1 MNSQTQGDACFTNLL
16 QRGSNLDNKFM
27 IESPSLMDQ
36 NLNPHAQVST
46 QESPPQVEMEPTAKK
61 SQRGSNFTIEEDLL
75 LISAWLNVSLDVVQG
90 NEQKHKTYWRR
101 IWEYFHKNKNFIS
114 ERSPNSLM
122 NRWST
127 IQLGTNK
134 FCGYLAKV
142 ESMHQSGLNE
152 QDKIGKAKLMYQ
164 ELHKTSF
171 QFDHCWNMLRCN
183 PKWLEHY
190 ERDKMKRTRSAITS
204 SPSTP
209 ELINLG
215 EDEVSYEAFVNLERP
230 LDRKVEKERLRKRKS
245 EDNTSSN
252 RTLNEIKEE
261 KKINDEEIE
270 ILEKACFQEHEKE
283 QEQDRRKQEQEQKRI
298 RIKKEQEQE
307 QEQERLRIMQ
317 EKLRMEQLKEEE
329 RIIMMDTSSLSQMQ
343 QEYYHQ
349 RQIEILESRRS
360 K

>member
-152 QDKIGKAKLMYQ
+152 QDKVYVILKMVSM
-164 ELHKTSF
+164 HPCTNSF
-171 QFDHCWNMLRCN
+171 
-183 PKWLEHY
+183 
-190 ERDKMKRTRSAITS
+190 TI
-204 SPSTP
+204 
-209 ELINLG
+209 LIILYFFKNSRLVRRNSCIRNYIKPHFNLTIVG
-215 EDEVSYEAFVNLERP
+215 
-230 LDRKVEKERLRKRKS
+230 
-245 EDNTSSN
+245 
-252 RTLNEIKEE
+252 I
-261 KKINDEEIE
+261 
-270 ILEKACFQEHEKE
+270 C
-283 QEQDRRKQEQEQKRI
+283 
-298 RIKKEQEQE
+298 
-307 QEQERLRIMQ
+307 
-317 EKLRMEQLKEEE
+317 
-329 RIIMMDTSSLSQMQ
+329 
-343 QEYYHQ
+343 
-349 RQIEILESRRS
+349 
-360 K
+360 

>member
-1 MNSQTQGDACFTNLL
+1 
-16 QRGSNLDNKFM
+16 
-27 IESPSLMDQ
+27 
-36 NLNPHAQVST
+36 
-46 QESPPQVEMEPTAKK
+46 
-61 SQRGSNFTIEEDLL
+61 
-75 LISAWLNVSLDVVQG
+75 
-90 NEQKHKTYWRR
+90 
-101 IWEYFHKNKNFIS
+101 
-114 ERSPNSLM
+114 
-122 NRWST
+122 
-127 IQLGTNK
+127 
-134 FCGYLAKV
+134 
-142 ESMHQSGLNE
+142 
-152 QDKIGKAKLMYQ
+152 MYQ

-252 RTLNEIKEE
+252 RILNEIKEE